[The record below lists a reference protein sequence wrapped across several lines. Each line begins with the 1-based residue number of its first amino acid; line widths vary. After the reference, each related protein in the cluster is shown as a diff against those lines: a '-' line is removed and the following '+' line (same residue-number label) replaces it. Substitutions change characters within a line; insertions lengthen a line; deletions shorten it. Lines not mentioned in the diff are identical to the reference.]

1 MTMSPH
7 YAALFLLKEWPR
19 EPSASLLGPSAH
31 GHDPWPL
38 LASSVGLQP
47 SIPSNCL
54 AIGAAPSD
62 HHPPR
67 PMAPAHLLRQ

>member
-1 MTMSPH
+1 MTISPH
-7 YAALFLLKEWPR
+7 HAALFLFKEWPI

-54 AIGAAPSD
+54 AMPSAERG
-62 HHPPR
+62 HRHQRAWASSPF
-67 PMAPAHLLRQ
+67 LRQ